1 MDEIERVVAG
11 GKTYISFDIDV
22 LDPAFAPGT
31 GTPEVGGMSSLQ
43 AQHLVRG
50 IADLDLN
57 VVGADMVEVSP
68 QNLVCQCGKFFVQCE

>member
-1 MDEIERVVAG
+1 
-11 GKTYISFDIDV
+11 
-22 LDPAFAPGT
+22 
-31 GTPEVGGMSSLQ
+31 MSSLQ

-68 QNLVCQCGKFFVQCE
+68 QWDPGYITALAGANVLFELLCVATKARLAAKSE